1 VISHVVQSVRHGAL
15 TILIAFLPGEL
26 NRKIVLFASRQD
38 AGRQLGEFLRQRGIS
53 ADGVLGLPRG
63 GVVVAAE
70 VARTLQRPLD
80 VLIVR
85 KIGHPWQREF
95 AVGALAEPDVVI
107 FDESLKWKN
116 PLARAELDDVIA
128 EEKERLREY
137 RAQFH
142 RSVMPVLEGKTILLV
157 DDGLATGAT
166 AEAAVI
172 SARRRTAGRVIIAAP
187 VASTHAVERLRHVAD
202 EVAVLMEDPDF
213 EAVGQY
219 YARFSQTT
227 DAEVK
232 ALLHAAEDMTS

>member
-1 VISHVVQSVRHGAL
+1 MVNQVVQSASHGAL
-15 TILIAFLPGEL
+15 TILVAILPGEL
-26 NRKIVLFASRQD
+26 NRKIVLFASRHD
-38 AGRQLGEFLRQRGIS
+38 AGQQLGEFLCRCGIS
-53 ADGVLGLPRG
+53 ADAVLGLPRG

-70 VARTLQRPLD
+70 VARALRCPLD
-80 VLIVR
+80 VLLVR

-107 FDESLKWKN
+107 FNESLKWKN
-116 PLARAELDDVIA
+116 PLARRELDDVIA
-128 EEKERLREY
+128 EEQERLRDY
-137 RAQFH
+137 RSEFH
-142 RSVMPVLEGKTILLV
+142 RGVMPALEGKTVLLV

-172 SARRRTAGRVIIAAP
+172 SAKMRNAGRVIITAP
-187 VASTHAVERLRHVAD
+187 VASRAAVHRLRRVAD
-202 EVAVLMEDPDF
+202 DVVVLVEDPDF

-232 ALLHAAEDMTS
+232 ALLRAAESVPE

>member
-1 VISHVVQSVRHGAL
+1 MLLQFSTL
-15 TILIAFLPGEL
+15 TILVAFLPAES
-26 NRKIVLFASRQD
+26 NREIVQFASRQE
-38 AGRQLGEFLRQRGIS
+38 AGRQLGEFLRKRGVS
-53 ADGVLGLPRG
+53 ADAILGLPRG

-70 VARTLQRPLD
+70 VARALQRPLD

-107 FDESLKWKN
+107 FDQTFKWRN
-116 PLARAELDDVIA
+116 PLARAELDGVIA

-137 RAQFH
+137 RSQFH
-142 RSVMPVLEGKTILLV
+142 SAAVPVLEGKMILLV

-172 SARRRTAGRVIIAAP
+172 SAKQQKARRVIIAAP
-187 VASTHAVERLRHVAD
+187 VASTHAVERLRRVAD
-202 EVAVLMEDPDF
+202 DVAVLFEDASF

-219 YARFSQTT
+219 YVEFSQTS
-227 DAEVK
+227 DAEVV
-232 ALLHAAEDMTS
+232 ALLRLPEESV